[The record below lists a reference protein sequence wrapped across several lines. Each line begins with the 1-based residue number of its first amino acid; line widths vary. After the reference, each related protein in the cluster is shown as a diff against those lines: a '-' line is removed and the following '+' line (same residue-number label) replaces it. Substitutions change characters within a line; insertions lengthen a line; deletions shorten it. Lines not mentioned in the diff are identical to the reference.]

1 MLLKIEASGMCG
13 SDLHAYRAPSGS
25 ETGMPIDHEPCGVVE
40 ELGPNVDAQKTP
52 VGMRAIQHHY
62 RGCGSCDQCSGG
74 WTQLCRNGY
83 IGYGYDA
90 PGSHAQYM
98 AVPAS
103 TLVPLPDSITFTA
116 GAAMA
121 WNTDKYGKPGSSG
134 APSSWADFW
143 DVKKFPGTRAYRAN
157 NVDGALEPALMAD
170 GVPPEKVYDVLSTR
184 AGMKRAINKIRDLKP
199 HITVFW

>member
-1 MLLKIEASGMCG
+1 M
-13 SDLHAYRAPSGS
+13 
-25 ETGMPIDHEPCGVVE
+25 
-40 ELGPNVDAQKTP
+40 ELGPNVDAQKIP

-90 PGSHAQYM
+90 PGFHAQCM

-103 TLVPLPDSITFTA
+103 RLVPLPDSITFRA

-121 WNTDKYGKPGSSG
+121 FGTGTSYQVLYRLKVKEGEALVVYGLGPVGLS
-134 APSSWADFW
+134 ATQFDF
-143 DVKKFPGTRAYRAN
+143 
-157 NVDGALEPALMAD
+157 
-170 GVPPEKVYDVLSTR
+170 
-184 AGMKRAINKIRDLKP
+184 
-199 HITVFW
+199 

>member
-1 MLLKIEASGMCG
+1 
-13 SDLHAYRAPSGS
+13 
-25 ETGMPIDHEPCGVVE
+25 MPIGHEPCGVVE

-74 WTQLCRNGY
+74 WTQLYRNGY

-90 PGSHAQYM
+90 SGSHSQYM

-103 TLVPLPDSITFTA
+103 TLVHLPDSSTFTA

-121 WNTDKYGKPGSSG
+121 CGTGTAFQALHRLEVKEGEALIIYGLGP
-134 APSSWADFW
+134 
-143 DVKKFPGTRAYRAN
+143 
-157 NVDGALEPALMAD
+157 
-170 GVPPEKVYDVLSTR
+170 
-184 AGMKRAINKIRDLKP
+184 
-199 HITVFW
+199 

>member
-1 MLLKIEASGMCG
+1 MKAAFTDGNRQIEIRNVSDPTPGEGEVLLKIEASGMCG
-13 SDLHAYRAPSGS
+13 SDLAAYRAPAGSG
-25 ETGMPIDHEPCGVVE
+25 TGMPIGHEPCGVVE
-40 ELGPNVDAQKTP
+40 ELWPNVDAQKTP
-52 VGMRAIQHHY
+52 VGMQAIQHHY

-116 GAAMA
+116 GSAIACGTGTA
-121 WNTDKYGKPGSSG
+121 
-134 APSSWADFW
+134 FQELHRLV
-143 DVKKFPGTRAYRAN
+143 VKRR
-157 NVDGALEPALMAD
+157 
-170 GVPPEKVYDVLSTR
+170 
-184 AGMKRAINKIRDLKP
+184 
-199 HITVFW
+199 